1 MGGMMDRKLK
11 VWLSERQLYFGRFGV
26 YLIGMSLLFVGYA
39 QATESRCFLS
49 TAALI
54 VAIIIALDIVP
65 VSLRLEELG
74 KELRSEVGLH
84 RAPLSSLGGIIF
96 GLYWVGFWIYLARE
110 AAVSPY
116 VYITLAAVNILVT
129 VGVVL
134 RQVILGRKR
143 T

>member
-1 MGGMMDRKLK
+1 
-11 VWLSERQLYFGRFGV
+11 
-26 YLIGMSLLFVGYA
+26 MSVYA
-39 QATESRCFLS
+39 QATELRCFLA
-49 TAALI
+49 TLAL
-54 VAIIIALDIVP
+54 VLAITIALDIVP

-84 RAPLSSLGGIIF
+84 RAPLSSLDGIIF

-134 RQVILGRKR
+134 RQVILGRER
-143 T
+143 TSLEV